1 MTNSLP
7 QISPRTRKLAILGLV
22 ICTLCWAGNTVFA
35 RVVHSSIPPITTNF
49 WRWIVALIILLP
61 MTWPEIRKHRQDI
74 RREWFYL
81 TTQAALAISIFN
93 TLLYLAAQTT
103 STLNLNLV
111 NAMGPV
117 VTFLFSW
124 WLLKSPPT
132 RNQLIGLIIA
142 FTGLSVVLFAGDP
155 ERLMAFEFNRGDLWM
170 SLGTIGWALYTVRLK
185 KSPLKMP
192 PFALLAVLVTIGSML
207 LLPFYLWEFATVGG
221 FDLKIEQMGI
231 LVYMGVF
238 ASVLAFYFWNK
249 GIELLGPNVTILFL
263 YLLPVFAGLQALVF
277 LGEPIHNYH
286 IVGELLIFAGFYVVI
301 FIGEE
306 KPVIR
311 QVQSEEKL

>member
-1 MTNSLP
+1 MIHYVNT
-7 QISPRTRKLAILGLV
+7 RTRNLAVSGLV
-22 ICTLCWAGNTVFA
+22 LCTLFWAGNTVLA
-35 RVVHSSIPPITTNF
+35 RVVHSTIPPITTNF
-49 WRWIVALIILLP
+49 WRWVVALVILLP
-61 MTWPEIRKHRQDI
+61 LTWPEIRKHRLAI

-103 STLNLNLV
+103 STLNINLV

-124 WLLKSPPT
+124 WLLKSPPR
-132 RNQLIGLIIA
+132 RNQVLGLMIA
-142 FTGLSVVLFAGDP
+142 MMGLSVVLFAGDP
-155 ERLMAFEFNRGDLWM
+155 QRLLAFEFNRGDLWM

-185 KSPLKMP
+185 QSPLTMP
-192 PFALLAVLVTIGSML
+192 PLALLAVLVMIGTL
-207 LLPFYLWEFATVGG
+207 LLVPFYLWELATVGG
-221 FDLKIEQMGI
+221 FEASVEQMGI

-277 LGEPIHNYH
+277 LGEPIRGYH
-286 IVGELLIFAGFYVVI
+286 VVGELMIFAGFYVVL
-301 FIGEE
+301 FIDKRE
-306 KPVIR
+306 R
-311 QVQSEEKL
+311 